1 MPDGS
6 GAGGAAM
13 TDENDFEPEV
23 SVDDALK
30 LLADGNWRFQ
40 SGMPMGLNQTVM
52 RRQEVASGQKPFAAV
67 VGCSDSRVPPELIF
81 DVGLGDIFVVRA
93 AGNVLDSAG
102 LGSLEYAAEHLGVGL
117 VVVLGHTDCG
127 AVKAALSG
135 NRFEGNLSWIMG
147 ALGPA
152 LQDTA
157 AGGDDLSRCTL
168 ANISLAVERIRT
180 SQPVLS
186 RLCAERSLTVRGALY
201 DLQSGTVSFLPDEK
215 MESF

>member
-117 VVVLGHTDCG
+117 VVVL
-127 AVKAALSG
+127 AALSG

-152 LQDTA
+152 LQNTA
-157 AGGDDLSRCTL
+157 SGGDALARCTL
-168 ANISLAVERIRT
+168 ANISLAMERIRT

-186 RLCAERSLTVRGALY
+186 RLCAEGSLTVRGALY
-201 DLQSGTVSFLPDEK
+201 DLQSGGVRFLPDAP